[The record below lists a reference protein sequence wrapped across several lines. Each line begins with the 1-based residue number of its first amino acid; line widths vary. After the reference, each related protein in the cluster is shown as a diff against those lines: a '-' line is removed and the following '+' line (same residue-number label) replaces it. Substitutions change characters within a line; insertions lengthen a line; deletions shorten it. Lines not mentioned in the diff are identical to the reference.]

1 MCDFPK
7 AAEVAESAT
16 ELLKLVRAGVAPAVR
31 LARAQALTP
40 AQAEELAAALCMPRR
55 CTSCV
60 SVHADGG
67 HRRGRRCTDDEG
79 IGERGARALA
89 AALAAPRRCVRG
101 HSAVPLLALN
111 CGGNAIGDRGVQA
124 LAAALCSPAAR
135 LHTLRLA
142 GCDTSDAGAAALGA
156 ALARGCPLTALG
168 LDKNAVGDEGAAK
181 LADGLASP
189 RCRLKLLSLRANAI
203 GSLGA
208 ISLAEAALAR
218 EQASLH
224 LLDLR
229 HCRVGRKGREALE
242 EVVAGGETALVS
254 VQLAGQVRPMPS
266 PRARAA
272 TDTPS
277 VASRRPWGAPL
288 PPARKSASPKGAA
301 DAATRRSAATGTRR
315 TLRQE
320 AVAVRAMAEV
330 LNGALDVEGR
340 ERAVEKGAMA
350 ALSRASSLARSES
363 EQPTGDV
370 ADDWDLGSV
379 WGQEAASTP
388 APTQEA
394 AATLAA
400 SLATIETPREQLFV
414 TPAAMGTQHPQRG
427 ANRPIVSPRVGFASP
442 LVEAPSERL
451 YDAVV
456 GELDADVFLGAGA
469 ADGGC
474 AGTENPPPSAF
485 EPTGT
490 VSHPAREL
498 ESSSHEAVLAELTAQ
513 GNQQRVGEYFE
524 AVADIPPGQAL
535 VSDATAAADGTGP
548 VVIAVQ
554 SPPCNEGGEE
564 AVAPHRIDVV
574 EVAPTT
580 GSSESVIAGA
590 VMQPAL
596 PVEQAP
602 MMTSE
607 LLAPSSSAAGEM
619 QMTATESMRP
629 SDTIT
634 DAVAAFGALSASSS
648 DAFSGH
654 LVEAAT
660 EPPSSI
666 RAGTVR
672 VIQQAARSANVTTAE
687 AYPRASAAAS
697 DASRMRAIASA
708 ESGEVCAT
716 EVMHSPPPSM
726 PALTAASTSVEL
738 SASSCVPLAHSPLSD
753 QLVFARSDTTAAEP
767 VVAAMLTMT
776 SSDVTVNSLASDQI
790 VCAQADASDTA
801 LVVAS
806 VAAETPSTLEK
817 AGGEAILATTG
828 SISSFFGCDD
838 DAAEHAVA
846 AKAAKEAAALEA
858 ADCAAAE
865 ATKAVVEARIAA
877 EDAEANLVADE
888 EEAATLAA
896 AEAAATLAR
905 INEEAKRLVE
915 AAEAKRLLEEA
926 ERLLAEE
933 SLAKELLAASERE
946 KAEHE
951 IAVREERERLLKE
964 KAELEAAAQAER
976 ERLEA
981 EKAELEAKAKTESE
995 RLAAEKEAL
1004 AKEKLDLLHAKDKE
1018 ANELQERLA
1027 VASTKGEEV
1036 AVELSKLRELQAH
1049 LEKELAEATL
1059 VKDKQVAAAMAE
1071 ADRLAA
1077 EKARME
1083 EVAREVAKAE
1093 KERLATHIA
1102 RMEEE
1107 AREERERLM
1116 RELEALGRDKE
1127 AAKAEAEALRK
1138 GSAKGEAAASEA
1150 RAKLEAELA
1159 VARAEVEAGR
1169 KEASEAK
1176 RLAEEAAE
1184 TARLEID
1191 AAATQAV
1198 DERLL
1203 VDEVATKIMAE
1214 VACEAFPEAK
1224 GAQEA
1229 VLDGVAAANGEPVLW
1244 PGEITPPFVSAS
1256 ATPSVT
1262 PTASPAQLAG
1272 PNRVASAGLPGNAS
1286 RRQLFTPAS
1295 AEFVSTSAE
1304 PASISA
1310 APMSSSAEPDE
1321 IMIATVTAPA
1331 AAGAMTSMEELRA
1344 LVAETQC
1351 NLEAALEGQE
1361 RLRSDLERAELA
1373 RTDGERALVVE
1384 VEGLVAARS
1393 DGLNAELERLVMA
1406 NAEVREAA
1414 DRARAEASQTKAA
1427 LESVEGRAVVAVQRA
1442 SAAAGAAAE
1451 ARIQAARALTSAE
1464 RALLSQ
1470 AGATASPTPTG
1481 SRSPSPEPR
1490 SVPPSL
1496 AEEERP
1502 ALILG
1507 TTSFSSLAPEG
1518 RPVAFAAIGDDA
1530 VAGSA
1535 ATATALVASALSHT
1549 AEASTSPPRLPRSRS
1564 RVGSAVAL
1572 FETRTSF
1579 SAGHC
1584 EARSEIMRMAIEAGA
1599 VDDSLFDSP
1608 AVHSDDA
1615 RVAFVDTGGV
1625 ATSMSPRETVVDA
1638 PRETP
1643 QAQTFASPAA
1653 NAVSEVNPGTSAVVL
1668 ARTAGCGTPDKAR
1681 PAAPSVVG
1689 TALESSPQ
1697 TRQLISRT
1705 LSSPPHA
1712 GGTGHAPRTPPPQGL
1727 RGLGAAASTAARSPL
1742 RAVGSW
1748 LSQRTH
1754 KHDGRRRT
1762 DAPAKK
1768 HVGTAAGAAVPL
1780 VAGLL
1785 GAALNTLVSVVQ
1797 GKARA
1802 RSRAPRLSVR
1812 EQPIAARFPP
1822 SRPPKAELWAGE
1834 RKGEPSGEEDIRY
1847 ISPGHSPHRI

>member
-513 GNQQRVGEYFE
+513 GNQQRAGEYFE
-524 AVADIPPGQAL
+524 AADIPPGQAL

-828 SISSFFGCDD
+828 SISSLFGCDD

-1579 SAGHC
+1579 SA
-1584 EARSEIMRMAIEAGA
+1584 RSEIMRMAIEAGA

>member
-1 MCDFPK
+1 
-7 AAEVAESAT
+7 
-16 ELLKLVRAGVAPAVR
+16 
-31 LARAQALTP
+31 
-40 AQAEELAAALCMPRR
+40 
-55 CTSCV
+55 
-60 SVHADGG
+60 
-67 HRRGRRCTDDEG
+67 
-79 IGERGARALA
+79 
-89 AALAAPRRCVRG
+89 
-101 HSAVPLLALN
+101 
-111 CGGNAIGDRGVQA
+111 
-124 LAAALCSPAAR
+124 
-135 LHTLRLA
+135 
-142 GCDTSDAGAAALGA
+142 
-156 ALARGCPLTALG
+156 
-168 LDKNAVGDEGAAK
+168 
-181 LADGLASP
+181 
-189 RCRLKLLSLRANAI
+189 
-203 GSLGA
+203 
-208 ISLAEAALAR
+208 
-218 EQASLH
+218 
-224 LLDLR
+224 
-229 HCRVGRKGREALE
+229 
-242 EVVAGGETALVS
+242 
-254 VQLAGQVRPMPS
+254 
-266 PRARAA
+266 
-272 TDTPS
+272 
-277 VASRRPWGAPL
+277 
-288 PPARKSASPKGAA
+288 
-301 DAATRRSAATGTRR
+301 
-315 TLRQE
+315 
-320 AVAVRAMAEV
+320 
-330 LNGALDVEGR
+330 
-340 ERAVEKGAMA
+340 
-350 ALSRASSLARSES
+350 
-363 EQPTGDV
+363 
-370 ADDWDLGSV
+370 
-379 WGQEAASTP
+379 
-388 APTQEA
+388 
-394 AATLAA
+394 
-400 SLATIETPREQLFV
+400 
-414 TPAAMGTQHPQRG
+414 
-427 ANRPIVSPRVGFASP
+427 
-442 LVEAPSERL
+442 
-451 YDAVV
+451 
-456 GELDADVFLGAGA
+456 
-469 ADGGC
+469 
-474 AGTENPPPSAF
+474 
-485 EPTGT
+485 
-490 VSHPAREL
+490 
-498 ESSSHEAVLAELTAQ
+498 
-513 GNQQRVGEYFE
+513 
-524 AVADIPPGQAL
+524 
-535 VSDATAAADGTGP
+535 
-548 VVIAVQ
+548 
-554 SPPCNEGGEE
+554 
-564 AVAPHRIDVV
+564 
-574 EVAPTT
+574 
-580 GSSESVIAGA
+580 
-590 VMQPAL
+590 
-596 PVEQAP
+596 
-602 MMTSE
+602 
-607 LLAPSSSAAGEM
+607 
-619 QMTATESMRP
+619 
-629 SDTIT
+629 
-634 DAVAAFGALSASSS
+634 
-648 DAFSGH
+648 
-654 LVEAAT
+654 
-660 EPPSSI
+660 
-666 RAGTVR
+666 
-672 VIQQAARSANVTTAE
+672 
-687 AYPRASAAAS
+687 
-697 DASRMRAIASA
+697 
-708 ESGEVCAT
+708 
-716 EVMHSPPPSM
+716 
-726 PALTAASTSVEL
+726 
-738 SASSCVPLAHSPLSD
+738 
-753 QLVFARSDTTAAEP
+753 
-767 VVAAMLTMT
+767 
-776 SSDVTVNSLASDQI
+776 
-790 VCAQADASDTA
+790 
-801 LVVAS
+801 
-806 VAAETPSTLEK
+806 
-817 AGGEAILATTG
+817 
-828 SISSFFGCDD
+828 
-838 DAAEHAVA
+838 
-846 AKAAKEAAALEA
+846 
-858 ADCAAAE
+858 
-865 ATKAVVEARIAA
+865 
-877 EDAEANLVADE
+877 
-888 EEAATLAA
+888 
-896 AEAAATLAR
+896 
-905 INEEAKRLVE
+905 
-915 AAEAKRLLEEA
+915 
-926 ERLLAEE
+926 
-933 SLAKELLAASERE
+933 
-946 KAEHE
+946 
-951 IAVREERERLLKE
+951 
-964 KAELEAAAQAER
+964 
-976 ERLEA
+976 
-981 EKAELEAKAKTESE
+981 
-995 RLAAEKEAL
+995 
-1004 AKEKLDLLHAKDKE
+1004 
-1018 ANELQERLA
+1018 
-1027 VASTKGEEV
+1027 
-1036 AVELSKLRELQAH
+1036 
-1049 LEKELAEATL
+1049 
-1059 VKDKQVAAAMAE
+1059 
-1071 ADRLAA
+1071 
-1077 EKARME
+1077 
-1083 EVAREVAKAE
+1083 
-1093 KERLATHIA
+1093 
-1102 RMEEE
+1102 
-1107 AREERERLM
+1107 
-1116 RELEALGRDKE
+1116 
-1127 AAKAEAEALRK
+1127 
-1138 GSAKGEAAASEA
+1138 
-1150 RAKLEAELA
+1150 
-1159 VARAEVEAGR
+1159 
-1169 KEASEAK
+1169 
-1176 RLAEEAAE
+1176 
-1184 TARLEID
+1184 
-1191 AAATQAV
+1191 
-1198 DERLL
+1198 
-1203 VDEVATKIMAE
+1203 MAE

-1321 IMIATVTAPA
+1321 IMIATVTVTA

-1643 QAQTFASPAA
+1643 QATEPQTFASPAA

-1780 VAGLL
+1780 VAGLV

>member
-1579 SAGHC
+1579 SA
-1584 EARSEIMRMAIEAGA
+1584 RSEIMRMAIEAGA

>member
-451 YDAVV
+451 YEAVV

-1579 SAGHC
+1579 SA
-1584 EARSEIMRMAIEAGA
+1584 RSEIMRMAIEAGA